1 MGLLLQIAHDS
12 GRTFIPP
19 LTATVFEENAGRTR
33 STEKYVFYVFR
44 VFPISR
50 WAHPKASTLST
61 VALGRLP
68 REALVVRE
76 PGFVH
81 HALDYLKGSFPDRL
95 EATRLVKE
103 LQEPLTLDVREMV
116 SLEEMVHGLT
126 RPFWSTERLVS
137 VEGVEAVLGRE
148 GWELRPEFRDDAM
161 CKSGEHK
168 EAKGTC
174 TQLCPL

>member
-1 MGLLLQIAHDS
+1 YSRELAASEKDRIKPDPTCESAKQSIPCYHTGTPEQLRYAMGLLLQIAHDS

-68 REALVVRE
+68 REGLVVRE

-126 RPFWSTERLVS
+126 RP
-137 VEGVEAVLGRE
+137 
-148 GWELRPEFRDDAM
+148 
-161 CKSGEHK
+161 
-168 EAKGTC
+168 
-174 TQLCPL
+174 